1 LIIRDLYI
9 NLTDQFYGGTLIAI
23 NWHNDHFLKLL
34 DDDSP
39 EIQKII
45 RSTLLNNS
53 LEIILNGFIY
63 GLQLDEHNFSLLQKH
78 LEDIHFDLVKKAFQD
93 FLNSQLEDI
102 DLEKA
107 MMIMAYWNNPLVK
120 VPEVVSRLDQM
131 SEEIARNFP
140 VSGHPLSFF
149 DHINFYLFN
158 KYNFQGNSADFY
170 NPDNSFI
177 DKVLENGQGIPIT
190 LSALY
195 IFIAG
200 RLGLQMSGIPMPA
213 HFIVKYQADND
224 EIFLDPFFAGKI
236 YSREECL
243 QYLDQTK
250 IEDKDQILEGCSN
263 YEMILRMMRNI
274 YLVYS
279 SYKENPQK
287 TAEIEVLM
295 GMLEG
300 HFK

>member
-1 LIIRDLYI
+1 L
-9 NLTDQFYGGTLIAI
+9 
-23 NWHNDHFLKLL
+23 
-34 DDDSP
+34 
-39 EIQKII
+39 
-45 RSTLLNNS
+45 
-53 LEIILNGFIY
+53 
-63 GLQLDEHNFSLLQKH
+63 
-78 LEDIHFDLVKKAFQD
+78 
-93 FLNSQLEDI
+93 
-102 DLEKA
+102 
-107 MMIMAYWNNPLVK
+107 AYWNNPSVK
-120 VPEVVSRLDQM
+120 VPEVISRLDQM
-131 SEEIARNFP
+131 SEEIAKNFP
-140 VSGHPLSFF
+140 ESGHPLSFF

-177 DKVLENGQGIPIT
+177 DRVLENGQGIPIT

-195 IFIAG
+195 IFIAS
-200 RLGLQMSGIPMPA
+200 RLGLPLSGIPMPA

-224 EIFLDPFFAGKI
+224 EIFLDPFFTGKI

-263 YEMILRMMRNI
+263 YEMVLRMMRNI

-279 SYKENPQK
+279 SYKEDPQK